1 MTSVTFVAFEKYT
14 VSAAAAGVATSVA
27 EKARAWARTD
37 SRRLNMVCDLSR
49 HWRGSGEDGRQ
60 GGVHRQ
66 FEHVIDAFDGAG
78 GGAAGTIED
87 AARRGAA
94 LGALSG
100 WILQRLADG
109 VGDCGGV

>member
-14 VSAAAAGVATSVA
+14 VSAAAAGLATSVA

-37 SRRLNMVCDLSR
+37 SRLNMVCDLSR
-49 HWRGSGEDGRQ
+49 HWRGSGEDGRH

-66 FEHVIDAFDGAG
+66 FEHVVHAFDGAR

-87 AARRGAA
+87 AVRRGAA

-100 WILQRLADG
+100 WILQRLAD
-109 VGDCGGV
+109 